1 MTTPSRAQEIVQA
14 VLRGSSSR
22 AKYSHGLLEAAYNET
37 VPLAD
42 MRAASNAAEMRD
54 LGLDILKRV
63 AMGQAAQA
71 SVSSARPDS
80 LVELRPPSGEEAL
93 ATYPTNLGNKSAQQA
108 PSATSKAAEAWWGE
122 DVDAAGLDEM
132 QVLVLMSPPSASL
145 FVLLY

>member
-1 MTTPSRAQEIVQA
+1 MQA

-37 VPLAD
+37 VPTAD

-63 AMGQAAQA
+63 AMGQATQA
-71 SVSSARPDS
+71 SSGRPDS
-80 LVELRPPSGEEAL
+80 LAEQRPPSGEEAL
-93 ATYPTNLGNKSAQQA
+93 ATYPKNQAKKSAQQP
-108 PSATSKAAEAWWGE
+108 PSASSKAAEAWWGE
-122 DVDAAGLDEM
+122 DEDDAGVDEM
-132 QVLVLMSPPSASL
+132 EVLPLRSPSASV

>member
-1 MTTPSRAQEIVQA
+1 MQA

-37 VPLAD
+37 VPTAD

-63 AMGQAAQA
+63 AMGQATQA
-71 SVSSARPDS
+71 SSAQPDS
-80 LVELRPPSGEEAL
+80 LAELRPPSGEEAL
-93 ATYPTNLGNKSAQQA
+93 ATYPKNLAKKSAQQA
-108 PSATSKAAEAWWGE
+108 TSTSSKAAEAWWGE
-122 DVDAAGLDEM
+122 DEDDAGVDEM
-132 QVLVLMSPPSASL
+132 EVLPLRSPPSESV